1 MVSALWRG
9 AKIYQDAM
17 SLWQLCS
24 VVILLGAAVGLT
36 LSNPTMEDYLLFVE
50 QELDKAIDRMDQ
62 SMPTREQQFIRQV
75 FRSQSKKLIEGLV
88 RPATV
93 RRNWGLL
100 SRYETRVADTKIV
113 VLGIGRQFVP
123 LEGVEEATLKI
134 GRMAF

>member
-1 MVSALWRG
+1 
-9 AKIYQDAM
+9 M

>member
-17 SLWQLCS
+17 SLWQLCI